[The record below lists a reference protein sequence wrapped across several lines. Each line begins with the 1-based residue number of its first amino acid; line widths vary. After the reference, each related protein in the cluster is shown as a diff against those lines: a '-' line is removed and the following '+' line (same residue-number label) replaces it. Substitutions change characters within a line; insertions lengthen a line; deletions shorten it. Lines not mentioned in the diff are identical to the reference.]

1 MDAERFQR
9 AAERYKDTIFRI
21 ALNYCKNPADADDI
35 TQNVLIRCYKSTKAF
50 DSEEHLRNWL
60 IRVAINESKRWLSS
74 PYRAFLANT
83 VELDQARLA
92 QYDLEPEESRLYQA
106 LMSLPAKYRVVLYM
120 YYYEEYSAVQ
130 IAQIVG
136 VRASTVTTRLSRGRA
151 RLKQALERC
160 EEHERTGTV
169 PKDL

>member
-1 MDAERFQR
+1 MDTERFQQ
-9 AAERYKDTIFRI
+9 AAERYKDTIFRS
-21 ALNYCKNPADADDI
+21 ALNYCKNCTDADDI
-35 TQNVLIRCYKSTKAF
+35 TQNVLIRCYKSNKAF

-83 VELDQARLA
+83 VELDQVQLA

-106 LMSLPAKYRVVLYM
+106 LMTLPAKYRIVLYM
-120 YYYEEYSAVQ
+120 HYYEDYSAAQ
-130 IAQIVG
+130 IAAVLG
-136 VRASTVTTRLSRGRA
+136 SRVSTITTRLSRGRA
-151 RLKQALERC
+151 CLKQALERC
-160 EEHERTGTV
+160 EEYERTGTV

>member
-106 LMSLPAKYRVVLYM
+106 LMSLPVKYRIVLYM
-120 YYYEEYSAVQ
+120 HYYEDYSAAQ

-136 VRASTVTTRLSRGRA
+136 VRVSTVTTRLSRGRA

-160 EEHERTGTV
+160 EDHGRTGTV